1 MLHLNPHWTVLE
13 ALAEID
19 RRFVSPAITALG
31 EGGIESVVL
40 IANDTQWR
48 VRRRDRLKLW
58 RRLRPGISALQ
69 TPFGRSQS

>member
-13 ALAEID
+13 TLAEID
-19 RRFVSPAITALG
+19 RRFISPAIAALG
-31 EGGIESVVL
+31 EGSLESVVL

-58 RRLRPGISALQ
+58 RRPRPGISALQ
-69 TPFGRSQS
+69 TPFSRSQS

>member
-19 RRFVSPAITALG
+19 RRFVSPAIAALG
-31 EGGIESVVL
+31 EGRLDSVVR
-40 IANDTQWR
+40 IANDTRWR

-58 RRLRPGISALQ
+58 RRPRAGITALQ
-69 TPFGRSQS
+69 SPG